1 MSRPAI
7 SIFRVVIDTPSR
19 YWGRID
25 GWGGGTPWERVTGT
39 VWFAN
44 DTNDDLSDVVVTI
57 EFFDEHWHRSDGSVD
72 YPVGSLGPKQSTS
85 LQFRWE
91 NWQGSRISP
100 RVSIRYTQPGKDGV
114 QRVRWDGYGN

>member
-1 MSRPAI
+1 M
-7 SIFRVVIDTPSR
+7 
-19 YWGRID
+19 
-25 GWGGGTPWERVTGT
+25 
-39 VWFAN
+39 
-44 DTNDDLSDVVVTI
+44 
-57 EFFDEHWHRSDGSVD
+57 
-72 YPVGSLGPKQSTS
+72 GPKQSTS